1 MKFRVSFIENLIEI
15 SNEYIR
21 CIEIENKDYFY
32 RFIYLLNNYNEDIL
46 NEDELLLMDKIDF
59 KLVTDYFNLNINDKK
74 ILNAIN
80 KYIKENINE
89 ENYNKLLKDYQK
101 LYKSFA
107 LSLNDIDIPLE
118 INEDINIENIIKLM
132 NPKIKVEKNLLKN
145 IFTLIDIFKELNIY
159 NLLILVN
166 IKQYLTIDE
175 LQELYKY
182 AIYNKLSILLIDN
195 KTYGI
200 TQKYEKKIIID
211 DNLDEFVI

>member
-211 DNLDEFVI
+211 DNLHEFVI

>member
-46 NEDELLLMDKIDF
+46 NEDELLLMDKIDS

-200 TQKYEKKIIID
+200 TQKYEKKIIIH